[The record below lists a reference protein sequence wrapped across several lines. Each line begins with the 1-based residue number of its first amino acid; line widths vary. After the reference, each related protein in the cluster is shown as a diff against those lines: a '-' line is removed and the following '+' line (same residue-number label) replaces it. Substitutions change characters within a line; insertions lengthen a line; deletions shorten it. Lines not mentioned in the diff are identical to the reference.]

1 MDNDILKN
9 VADASTDKPVI
20 ITVDIFP
27 QNRLH
32 RFLLENKLI
41 KNKRTFELRCVKMGT
56 LIKIS
61 RLLLTIDITFFN
73 KEKLLE
79 SNFIAADKYAETLA
93 ECVALAIHNRKSEV
107 PRSLVSFILTNFSTA
122 ELCHVLMLVI
132 KQMDV
137 SNFMTSIIS
146 IRGVNILANPTA
158 SVPNAK

>member
-1 MDNDILKN
+1 MNNDSLNN
-9 VADASTDKPVI
+9 VADAVTDKPVRL
-20 ITVDIFP
+20 TVDVFP

-32 RFLLENKLI
+32 KFLLERGLV

-61 RLLLTIDITFFN
+61 RLLLAIDISFFN
-73 KEKLLE
+73 KEKLME
-79 SNFIAADKYAETLA
+79 SNFIAVDKYAEILA

-107 PRSLVSFILTNFSTA
+107 PRSLVLFILTNFSTA

-158 SVPNAK
+158 SVQNAK